1 MAKMIIITILLM
13 MVRPNSAISQKPD
26 TVFLSWI
33 KSVSLS
39 LPSIKHD
46 SLRLHQLFA
55 NKNLVCIGEATHGSS
70 ELFTVRQT
78 LAQYLIEHE
87 GFTCIAIE
95 APLTEVGAINRY
107 VLGYGSDSD
116 LTMKSMGYWL
126 YITEEI
132 KTFIQWL
139 RRYNQGRSSK
149 VQFFGMDMSVP
160 LSAAATVRSFV
171 AEQKPG
177 AVKEVDSAYSWCPVE
192 NKTDKERITPFI
204 TLSNMPM
211 PILQRRRQEAR
222 RIYGIVRTICTE
234 KNRYNTTESQ
244 WALRNAEVMEMCLS
258 DMIQSRL
265 PKRKGRKT
273 QLRDSLMAENIRW
286 ILQRSGYQNQSDS
299 GAKNRVIVFAHNG
312 HISYG
317 LDEEGDST
325 MGAHCKRWFGEEMVS
340 IATGFYEGA
349 FQAIPE
355 ASEAK
360 RSSGKPKVF
369 QALKTYPS
377 SLEWYCHQA
386 KMQPPVL
393 LPFSS
398 LNTTIRQWL
407 SKPHWLHD
415 VGATMD
421 VPPTK
426 EMQFSSIIPL
436 QSFDAFLYVD
446 RVSAS
451 RLLEQ
456 TQRK

>member
-1 MAKMIIITILLM
+1 MAKMIMIAILLM
-13 MVRPNSAISQKPD
+13 MRASSAISQKPD
-26 TVFLSWI
+26 TAFLSWI
-33 KSVSLS
+33 KSASLS

-95 APLTEVGAINRY
+95 APLTEVGNINHY

-116 LTMKSMGYWL
+116 LSMKSMGYWL
-126 YITEEI
+126 YMTEEI

-149 VQFFGMDMSVP
+149 VQFFGMDMSIP
-160 LSAAATVRSFV
+160 LSAAATVRAFV
-171 AEQKPG
+171 AEQNPE
-177 AVKEVDSAYSWCPVE
+177 AVKEVESAYSWCPVE
-192 NKTDKERITPFI
+192 NKTDKERITPFL
-204 TLSNMPM
+204 TLSSLSM
-211 PILQRRRQEAR
+211 PILQKRRQEAR
-222 RIYGIVRTICTE
+222 RICGIVRTICTE

-258 DMIQSRL
+258 NLIQLQL

-317 LDEEGDST
+317 LDEERDST

-355 ASEAK
+355 DSEAK

-386 KMQPPVL
+386 KMQTPVL

-398 LNTTIRQWL
+398 MTKTVQQWL
-407 SKPHWLHD
+407 SKPQWLHEI
-415 VGATMD
+415 GATMD
-421 VPPTK
+421 VPPSK
-426 EMQFSSIIPL
+426 EMQFISIIPL
-436 QSFDAFLYVD
+436 KTFDAFLYVD

-451 RLLEQ
+451 RLLEWEQ
-456 TQRK
+456 SR